1 MDTREQDTLQ
11 AAKRARSSPSATSPS
26 ATRPRRCH
34 NEPICDEPNKED
46 FEEPN
51 KSAATEEPNKTS
63 HLQPQMTRGNR
74 RGSAWLQQRQRLA
87 AAEAVLGYSRGR
99 VSLRW
104 AAAEAVLGYSVERM
118 DSSCNLSLEE
128 WMKAVTH
135 LLCMVGMA
143 GNSPSTVD
151 SKQLQAIRDIYF
163 AVVSTAQNTAAA
175 YPPQEAGSR
184 WQPDSPLFVCRDI
197 RGGLHLGYK
206 LI

>member
-1 MDTREQDTLQ
+1 MG
-11 AAKRARSSPSATSPS
+11 KRAALRTPSCNSRRGVKRRQPLASTSRALPN
-26 ATRPRRCH
+26 PRKYGQKWH
-34 NEPICDEPNKED
+34 PKCDSD
-46 FEEPN
+46 
-51 KSAATEEPNKTS
+51 
-63 HLQPQMTRGNR
+63 RGNR

-184 WQPDSPLFVCRDI
+184 WEPDSPLVA
-197 RGGLHLGYK
+197 LGA
-206 LI
+206 